1 MQIPARIILGALL
14 LAIMGQVHAF
24 PRPQK
29 TAPNGVPIMYIEQ
42 PNATGL
48 SYNRLDSFNVDPKG
62 LIINNWIADS
72 APPWNSYNRHS
83 QLGGTILA
91 NWKLRQKS
99 ARVILNEVTGS
110 TPSQLLGPIEIAGDK
125 ADLIIAN
132 PNGLVIDGARFINI
146 GRMTLSTGRPTFN
159 TNGSLQTLNVTG
171 GDITINGDRFDTK
184 GADSFDLYA
193 QALKMNG
200 KLYAH
205 ALSLRLGSQSI
216 DYSSGTASPNGQPN
230 PRLMLLDSSRLG
242 GMYADRITLVGSGA
256 GLGVMM
262 PLEVVAIQGDIQI
275 SVEGKIHFPNHGG
288 PPNGALDSVGNL
300 TLQAPSIDLP
310 PSVRVY
316 GDAQIIAS
324 DDLNIYGGV
333 FDGDLRLEAAELHSH
348 GMISAKGDVEL
359 QVERRMSY
367 HTHSSIYADG
377 NMRITTSTARIR
389 LPSKTRSDEC
399 GYHCEDVET
408 ITADIMRRADA
419 RAACQHDSD
428 ACQHDSDA
436 LVIENL
442 ETLSNIWVKN
452 GGSNFHRGAIS
463 LIPRVTD
470 NAPPDLVVLTTQ
482 KVVLYRNEPGGVD
495 SNGIETS
502 DAKKVHRG
510 SIITTNIKDYLGY
523 DQLKDLPMLPPL
535 LDLN

>member
-1 MQIPARIILGALL
+1 
-14 LAIMGQVHAF
+14 
-24 PRPQK
+24 
-29 TAPNGVPIMYIEQ
+29 MYIEQ
-42 PNATGL
+42 PNTTGL
-48 SYNRLDSFNVDPKG
+48 SHNRLDSFNVDPKG
-62 LIINNWIADS
+62 LIINNS
-72 APPWNSYNRHS
+72 AAGSYNS
-83 QLGGTILA
+83 QLGGSIQA
-91 NWKLRQKS
+91 NRKLQQS

-110 TPSQLLGPIEIAGDK
+110 TPSQLRGPIEIAGDK

-146 GRMTLSTGRPTFN
+146 GRMTLSTGSPTFN
-159 TNGSLQTLNVTG
+159 TNGGLQTLNVTG

-216 DYSSGTASPNGQPN
+216 DYSSGAASPNGQPN

-333 FDGDLRLEAAELHSH
+333 FDGDLRLEATKLNYY

-367 HTHSSIYADG
+367 HNYGSIHADG
-377 NMRITTSTARIR
+377 DVRIATSAARIR
-389 LPSKTRSDEC
+389 LDKKIHSKGNKVKTVTTDL
-399 GYHCEDVET
+399 
-408 ITADIMRRADA
+408 MRRVDA
-419 RAACQHDSD
+419 NTRLSRKDGVM
-428 ACQHDSDA
+428 
-436 LVIENL
+436 VIAKSSS
-442 ETLSNIWVKN
+442 TFANIYPN
-452 GGSNFHRGAIS
+452 GGTGHVR

-470 NAPPDLVVLTTQ
+470 NTPLDLVLVTT
-482 KVVLYRNEPGGVD
+482 
-495 SNGIETS
+495 ETVETKS
-502 DAKKVHRG
+502 
-510 SIITTNIKDYLGY
+510 IKDYHE
-523 DQLKDLPMLPPL
+523 DKKKQ
-535 LDLN
+535 